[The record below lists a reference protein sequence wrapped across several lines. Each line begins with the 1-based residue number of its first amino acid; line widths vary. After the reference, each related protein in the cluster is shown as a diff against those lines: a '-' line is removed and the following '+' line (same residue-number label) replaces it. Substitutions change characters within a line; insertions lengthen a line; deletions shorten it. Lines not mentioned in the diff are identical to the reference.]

1 MYCCSNTRM
10 SVTVNDNV
18 LQLSPFISQGVQSVI
33 NRMSH
38 KIIHSIQPVTI
49 IKPSEWEKPPEAKAW
64 LGLAME
70 RLALEFSPLCE
81 LSLHHYLEDQY
92 FKSQTSHIDF

>member
-10 SVTVNDNV
+10 SVTVKDNV

-38 KIIHSIQPVTI
+38 KIIHSIQPVAI
-49 IKPSEWEKPPEAKAW
+49 IKPSEWEKPPEAKGW

-70 RLALEFSPLCE
+70 RLALEFRLCVNY
-81 LSLHHYLEDQY
+81 LRIIILKTNTSNLKHH
-92 FKSQTSHIDF
+92 T

>member
-1 MYCCSNTRM
+1 M
-10 SVTVNDNV
+10 SVTVKDNV

-38 KIIHSIQPVTI
+38 KIIHSTQPVAI

-70 RLALEFSPLCE
+70 RLALEFCLCVNY
-81 LSLHHYLEDQY
+81 LYIIILKTNTSNLKHH
-92 FKSQTSHIDF
+92 T